1 MSDHTP
7 SKSIKP
13 VKSAASASSVISQV
27 VGSQSILPGE
37 SLDLYRSGFEATVR
51 ELGATTPLQIY
62 LAEKIFDC
70 LWWIRRYQNQKRATL
85 IRNMA
90 EVFVPNKISQ
100 YVTEVEEWVTNALEH
115 NQITDDLQ
123 EMLDQN
129 RLTMDSLMQRGMT
142 RSRQVMEQYD
152 EMIAV
157 QMKTLTG
164 FQAAYENLV
173 NRNIHAER
181 VRLQNEILNRDLT
194 AISVSP
200 DSPNT

>member
-1 MSDHTP
+1 MSDDTP
-7 SKSIKP
+7 SKSIKQ
-13 VKSAASASSVISQV
+13 VKSASSVSSVISQV

-85 IRNMA
+85 IRYMA
-90 EVFVPNKISQ
+90 EIFVPDKIGQ
-100 YVTEVEEWVTNALEH
+100 YVTDVEEWVTNALEH

-129 RLTMDSLMQRGMT
+129 RLTMDSLMQKGMT

-181 VRLQNEILNRDLT
+181 VRLQNEILKRDLT

>member
-1 MSDHTP
+1 MSDDTP

-13 VKSAASASSVISQV
+13 VKPTASVSSVISQV

-51 ELGATTPLQIY
+51 ELDATTPLQIY

-100 YVTEVEEWVTNALEH
+100 YVTEVEEWITNALEH
-115 NQITDDLQ
+115 NQITDDLR
-123 EMLDQN
+123 EILDQN
-129 RLTMDSLMQRGMT
+129 RLTMDSLMQKGMT

-157 QMKTLTG
+157 QMKTLIG

-181 VRLQNEILNRDLT
+181 VRLQNEILKRDLT